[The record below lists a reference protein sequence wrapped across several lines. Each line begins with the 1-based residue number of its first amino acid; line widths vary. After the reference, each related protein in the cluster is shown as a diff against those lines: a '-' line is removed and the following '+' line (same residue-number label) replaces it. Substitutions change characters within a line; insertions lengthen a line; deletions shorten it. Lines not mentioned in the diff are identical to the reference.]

1 MKPAD
6 VSASTCFDFSVE
18 NNDKNPK
25 FKVIDQIRISKYKSI
40 FAKVTLQIGLK
51 KLL

>member
-1 MKPAD
+1 MKPVD
-6 VSASTCFDFSVE
+6 VNAPTCFNIGVE

-40 FAKVTLQIGLK
+40 FAKKWLHR
-51 KLL
+51 KLV